1 MMTYLYT
8 TLVSERMIECAI
20 ILGFLE
26 LHLSDRC
33 QHRSHRWYTKVRYE
47 FSSANFQQLVGYEP
61 GVVYTSGL

>member
-1 MMTYLYT
+1 M
-8 TLVSERMIECAI
+8 ECVI